1 MKGESG
7 VDIENW
13 KNKLPEKEREPVEVI
28 LNRLEDSELTNK
40 EQAEVISA
48 LHSIIQNILTIIGGI
63 CIRICILPVTIFTMK
78 RRII

>member
-48 LHSIIQNILTIIGGI
+48 LHSIIPEYPYYHWRHLHQD
-63 CIRICILPVTIFTMK
+63 CILPVTIFTMK

>member
-40 EQAEVISA
+40 E
-48 LHSIIQNILTIIGGI
+48 
-63 CIRICILPVTIFTMK
+63 
-78 RRII
+78 